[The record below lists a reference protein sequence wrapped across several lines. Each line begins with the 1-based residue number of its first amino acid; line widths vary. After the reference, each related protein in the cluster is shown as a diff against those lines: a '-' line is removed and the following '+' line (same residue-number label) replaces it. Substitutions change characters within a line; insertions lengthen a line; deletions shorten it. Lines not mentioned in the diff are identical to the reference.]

1 MSYEDGT
8 QKSRVV
14 VNTPNSRREVR
25 TETTRIPDREGISTG
40 AVAAIVVGAVA
51 LVTILFLFLMQ
62 NQQDNTNTETPV
74 TAAQPQQQPPII
86 VQQPA
91 QAPQQ
96 PVVVQ
101 QPGSSQPVVIQQPAA
116 QTSAPSDGTDDG
128 SIQSN
133 IDRKILEDPSLA
145 SLGVIALVVDGKVTL
160 TGNVNSEAMKTR
172 LERLV
177 NSVKGVRSVDNK
189 ISIGS

>member
-14 VNTPNSRREVR
+14 VNTPTSRREVR
-25 TETTRIPDREGISTG
+25 TETTHVPNREGISTG

-62 NQQDNTNTETPV
+62 NQQNNTNTETPV
-74 TAAQPQQQPPII
+74 TAAQPQQQPII

-96 PVVVQ
+96 PIVVQ
-101 QPGSSQPVVIQQPAA
+101 QPGTSQPVVIQQPAT

-133 IDRKILEDPSLA
+133 IDRKILEDPALA

-160 TGNVNSEAMKTR
+160 TGSVNSEAMKTKI
-172 LERLV
+172 ERLV
-177 NSVKGVRSVDNK
+177 NSVKGVRTVDNK
-189 ISIGS
+189 ITVGA